1 MGHNE
6 LWKLLQQ
13 ALVCTPLSPP
23 PHTHTQPY
31 DSAVTSLQEQIER
44 EYKIR
49 EGAAKLLQAS
59 KNSRQSM
66 EASKGLF
73 VSNAKII
80 ALMKELQQR
89 QGEGGGK
96 RSNRCVWL
104 AHRLY
109 EWFTMMSFAS
119 SDDLQPCN
127 AKIAISGTT
136 VWSNCCWVCNCIK
149 ITLSCTEIRI
159 PLEWREFE
167 STKGKTGTKIIW
179 NIMWLCSHMVKSSD
193 LALSPSPSDP
203 HARHGVFCL
212 FKVGNQV
219 MDTPSL
225 VEVDRNTMDIIF
237 RDSIILWVR
246 DKKLKPSWIIICL
259 SSPMPVPRR

>member
-1 MGHNE
+1 MKTASASTC
-6 LWKLLQQ
+6 LY
-13 ALVCTPLSPP
+13 PLPS
-23 PHTHTQPY
+23 THTQPY

-89 QGEGGGK
+89 QAEGGGK

-109 EWFTMMSFAS
+109 E
-119 SDDLQPCN
+119 
-127 AKIAISGTT
+127 
-136 VWSNCCWVCNCIK
+136 
-149 ITLSCTEIRI
+149 
-159 PLEWREFE
+159 
-167 STKGKTGTKIIW
+167 
-179 NIMWLCSHMVKSSD
+179 
-193 LALSPSPSDP
+193 
-203 HARHGVFCL
+203 
-212 FKVGNQV
+212 
-219 MDTPSL
+219 
-225 VEVDRNTMDIIF
+225 
-237 RDSIILWVR
+237 
-246 DKKLKPSWIIICL
+246 
-259 SSPMPVPRR
+259 

>member
-1 MGHNE
+1 MNYENCFSKH
-6 LWKLLQQ
+6 LF
-13 ALVCTPLSPP
+13 VPLS

-89 QGEGGGK
+89 QAEGGGK
-96 RSNRCVWL
+96 KSNRCVWCMWL

-109 EWFTMMSFAS
+109 E
-119 SDDLQPCN
+119 
-127 AKIAISGTT
+127 
-136 VWSNCCWVCNCIK
+136 
-149 ITLSCTEIRI
+149 
-159 PLEWREFE
+159 
-167 STKGKTGTKIIW
+167 
-179 NIMWLCSHMVKSSD
+179 
-193 LALSPSPSDP
+193 
-203 HARHGVFCL
+203 
-212 FKVGNQV
+212 
-219 MDTPSL
+219 
-225 VEVDRNTMDIIF
+225 
-237 RDSIILWVR
+237 
-246 DKKLKPSWIIICL
+246 
-259 SSPMPVPRR
+259 